1 MQARVSREGEV
12 VVVHLLGRIDAESAD
27 GFRKICLEKFATS
40 QVVFN
45 FAGLSFVGSSGILP
59 FLETMQVFK
68 QANQCGVRFSSVGT
82 EFKRLFAATPLHD
95 ILIYENFQLAS
106 RAFNDETVPS
116 IPHEQAVTAENLISF
131 ESLFSAA
138 DLSIDES
145 AIDQLATESNDEES
159 STEI

>member
-12 VVVHLLGRIDAESAD
+12 VVVHLLGRIDSESAD
-27 GFRKICLEKFATS
+27 AFRKTCLERFATS

-45 FAGLSFVGSSGILP
+45 FADLSFVGSSGIIP

-68 QANQCGVRFSSVGT
+68 QANLRGVRFCNVGT

-95 ILIYENFQLAS
+95 VLIYENFELAS
-106 RAFNDETVPS
+106 RAFVDATVPA
-116 IPHEQAVTAENLISF
+116 IPHEQPATVENLISF

-138 DLSIDES
+138 DLSIESSTYES
-145 AIDQLATESNDEES
+145 ATDENDES